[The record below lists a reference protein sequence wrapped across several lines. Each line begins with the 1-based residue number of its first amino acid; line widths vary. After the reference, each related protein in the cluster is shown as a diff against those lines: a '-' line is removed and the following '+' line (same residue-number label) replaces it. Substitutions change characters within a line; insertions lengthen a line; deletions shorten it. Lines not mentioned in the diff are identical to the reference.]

1 MAAGPQT
8 SGGAGGSGIAV
19 IRYATD
25 PLDAFPA
32 SIGTPA
38 YRMVAENFQTLDSA
52 RKQWVDS
59 SGNGRHSVSVS
70 GSPAINTTT
79 GNGTSGTIRMLS
91 GGIADAVR
99 FSSFSPTTT
108 NKYTLF
114 HVARLSGSTRKR
126 ILDGVTTNWLSGYW
140 NGSLGVNW
148 HGNWMTP
155 TSNTGTTMTNWQ
167 LMTDQNQLL
176 RQNGLN
182 KVTNSGLAQNFDTQL
197 AINAGYYG
205 IGGGGLGTY
214 DERSDFNAAEII
226 LYNGEL
232 TAAQIRQVE
241 NYLARTYNLQGYDFN
256 NAALGANSVG
266 TYSATRTGT
275 STTGS
280 GTQLSLSWTAPQDTT
295 GITGY
300 KVEYK
305 KASDSTWTTFT
316 ASTSSTS
323 STVTG
328 LDGGTSYDTRV
339 TPVDSAAPN
348 RPSVTATVST
358 WGTSSIALGTMPS
371 SPVTRSNYTLTANVT
386 GPSSTT
392 GTVNFME
399 NGVTIGAC
407 GTTSVISGVASCTWT
422 PSTAGS
428 RDITASY
435 TGDTSFLS
443 SSTVS
448 ATAITVDHGACAT
461 SSSTTGRYTFLRV
474 TQTGACKIS
483 TLPSGVESVDVF
495 VVGGGGG
502 GGENVGSGGAGGG
515 AYYAERVAASSSS
528 ALIVNVGAGGRAGS
542 YPADSSTISTLRDG
556 GNGEVSSIAWDT
568 NTFTGNGGT
577 GGQTYWNDNRCGGAG
592 GKNTA
597 VIRVAAPG
605 AVAFRRSQ
613 GFPSGIVTGRMWQT

>member
-1 MAAGPQT
+1 
-8 SGGAGGSGIAV
+8 V

-38 YRMVAENFQTLDSA
+38 YRMVAENFQTLDST
-52 RKQWVDS
+52 RKQWIDA

-70 GSPAINTTT
+70 GSPVINTTT
-79 GNGTSGTIRMLS
+79 GNGTGGTIRMIS

-108 NKYTLF
+108 NRYTLF

-176 RQNGLN
+176 RQNGIN
-182 KVTNSGLAQNFDTQL
+182 RVTNSGLAQNFDTQL
-197 AINAGYYG
+197 AINAGYFG
-205 IGGGGLGTY
+205 IGGGGLGSY

-232 TAAQIRQVE
+232 TPAQIRQVE
-241 NYLARTYNLQGYDFN
+241 NYLARTYNLQGYNFD

-275 STTGS
+275 ASTGS
-280 GTQLSLSWTAPQDTT
+280 TSQLSLSWIAPQDTT
-295 GITGY
+295 GVTGY
-300 KVEYK
+300 RVEYK

-328 LDGGTSYDTRV
+328 LDAGTSYDTRV

-371 SPVTRSNYTLTANVT
+371 SPVTGSNYILTANVS

-399 NGVTIGAC
+399 GGVTIGAC
-407 GTTSVISGVASCTWT
+407 GSTSVISGVASCTWSPT
-422 PSTAGS
+422 TTGS
-428 RDITASY
+428 RNITASY

-443 SSTVS
+443 SSTAS
-448 ATAITVDHGACAT
+448 ATAITVDYGACAT
-461 SSSTTGRYTFLRV
+461 SSATTGRYTYLRV
-474 TQTGACKIS
+474 TTTGPCKIS
-483 TLPSGVESVDVF
+483 TLPSK
-495 VVGGGGG
+495 VGQ
-502 GGENVGSGGAGGG
+502 
-515 AYYAERVAASSSS
+515 ERYS
-528 ALIVNVGAGGRAGS
+528 IR
-542 YPADSSTISTLRDG
+542 ISKL
-556 GNGEVSSIAWDT
+556 
-568 NTFTGNGGT
+568 
-577 GGQTYWNDNRCGGAG
+577 
-592 GKNTA
+592 
-597 VIRVAAPG
+597 
-605 AVAFRRSQ
+605 
-613 GFPSGIVTGRMWQT
+613 PSG